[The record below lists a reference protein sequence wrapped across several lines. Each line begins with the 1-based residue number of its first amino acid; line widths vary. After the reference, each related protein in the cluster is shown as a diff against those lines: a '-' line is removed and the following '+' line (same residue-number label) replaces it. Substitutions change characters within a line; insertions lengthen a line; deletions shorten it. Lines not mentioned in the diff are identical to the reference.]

1 MKRKEYIGVILGG
14 IYGFIYRILCE
25 KNDDIIFDFS
35 IFSISFIWI
44 LPIAIGLI
52 PIMIADKEILHS
64 RSKQIL
70 YPVGSV
76 LIFFIIALSS
86 RLEDLVCI
94 LILTLPFTIVAGL
107 SGLIFGEI
115 IKRRQSQKLFSII
128 LLPFLIA
135 PIESKFSNQNGSYQV
150 TTKII
155 VEASKAEIW
164 DNIIEVSEIKAS
176 EYDYGF
182 YNYIGIPR
190 PIKSELKTIEG
201 EQYRIG
207 HFTDDL
213 TLFEK
218 ITQIDTLNY
227 VEFEIELEKS
237 LLRDL
242 PTDKH
247 ILQSNY
253 FRFDHISYRL
263 VEIDTERIELQLNCK
278 YSIESKMN
286 GYANFW
292 AEGIIRDFEMKLLEA
307 LKQKIETDK

>member
-150 TTKII
+150 QTTII

-253 FRFDHISYRL
+253 FRPSFP
-263 VEIDTERIELQLNCK
+263 VFFQ
-278 YSIESKMN
+278 
-286 GYANFW
+286 
-292 AEGIIRDFEMKLLEA
+292 
-307 LKQKIETDK
+307 